1 MGLLYFVLNVF
12 IMIFIIIIVII
23 PVLIIVVV
31 GYLILLWEYP
41 II

>member
-1 MGLLYFVLNVF
+1 MLYFVLNVF

-31 GYLILLWEYP
+31 VGRLILLWECP